1 MRYECFPY
9 PTRDTRGVERYD
21 FATNKMLVCGIGSV
35 QEDCGVSVSTTM
47 FAPRF
52 GFAYRATDTFVVR
65 GGYGITHNPFN
76 NAPRPR
82 GDVAVLVSLFLNR
95 PNSPGPLGPLQEWD
109 SPIV

>member
-65 GGYGITHNPFN
+65 GGYGTTHDSIYIPPRLPATTPLLISPLPTGPHTP
-76 NAPRPR
+76 APV
-82 GDVAVLVSLFLNR
+82 G
-95 PNSPGPLGPLQEWD
+95 
-109 SPIV
+109 